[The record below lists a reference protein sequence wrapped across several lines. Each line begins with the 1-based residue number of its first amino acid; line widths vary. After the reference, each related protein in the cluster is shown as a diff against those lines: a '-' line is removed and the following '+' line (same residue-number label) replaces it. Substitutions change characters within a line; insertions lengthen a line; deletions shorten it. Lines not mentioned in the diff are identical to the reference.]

1 MLGLLCVFPAIA
13 GIQSAAIALEAA
25 SESADQ
31 KAFADMEQRHAQAEY
46 EFLVEAN
53 EDMVAPS
60 PCRYCGTRS
69 KGVHR
74 CQNCGGNR

>member
-1 MLGLLCVFPAIA
+1 MLGLLFGFPLMA

-25 SESADQ
+25 SEAADQ
-31 KAFADMEQRHAQAEY
+31 KALAEMEERHAQAEY

-53 EDMVAPS
+53 EEMVAPT
-60 PCRYCGTRS
+60 PCRFCGTRS

-74 CQNCGGNR
+74 CANCGGSR